1 MDAFPGCFCKSVV
14 GKMISTGSGPNHP
27 TCVIPRYRSTG
38 RRQVS
43 ASDRSEIIAAAQVGL
58 RRLSLRPSEPPV
70 RPHNIFAGFGPLMRI
85 PTFRQALA
93 MKRPEQSGSGQ
104 TASGRF
110 ANLLLDD
117 RIERIRSPGRMSSIT
132 STPSITR
139 PKQVCTP
146 SKCCVFSRFMQ
157 IKNCEPPVSLPRW
170 AIESTPR
177 SWYCRPADV
186 SQGMVYPGP
195 PVPSPRGSRPE

>member
-14 GKMISTGSGPNHP
+14 RENDFYGKRARITRPASFPDTEAPAG
-27 TCVIPRYRSTG
+27 G
-38 RRQVS
+38 RVS

-104 TASGRF
+104 TASG
-110 ANLLLDD
+110 
-117 RIERIRSPGRMSSIT
+117 
-132 STPSITR
+132 
-139 PKQVCTP
+139 
-146 SKCCVFSRFMQ
+146 
-157 IKNCEPPVSLPRW
+157 PVRK
-170 AIESTPR
+170 STPR
-177 SWYCRPADV
+177 RSESRESDRRDGCRR
-186 SQGMVYPGP
+186 SHP
-195 PVPSPRGSRPE
+195 PLRSHDRNRYVRRPNAAYFHGSCR